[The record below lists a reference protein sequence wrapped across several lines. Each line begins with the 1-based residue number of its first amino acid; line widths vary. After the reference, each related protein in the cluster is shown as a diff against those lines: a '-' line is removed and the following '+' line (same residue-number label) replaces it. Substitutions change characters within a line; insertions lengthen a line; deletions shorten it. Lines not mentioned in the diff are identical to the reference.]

1 MLVSL
6 REYQDVD
13 YSPLS
18 IIMTISLIM
27 ISLVFSGS
35 QIKTLLFSGINR
47 LILLLLMIGIIST
60 LLYGR
65 EDVLMVKQ
73 FIFIVF
79 WGAVFFL
86 FYYFSFNDSY
96 TINETNKF
104 YFLLLIP
111 ITILLLTS
119 NVLRGSMGYK
129 VSQLGNN
136 MVFYLLTILPWLL
149 VAKRRA
155 IRLASVLFV
164 LGMSVIALKRSAMAS
179 SVICTFIVI
188 FVEFIKG
195 NTNKMRSVCLSILF
209 AFSAFGL
216 MYYANGINDGA
227 AVERV
232 ENLEEDEGS
241 GRLERYKDVLRLLR
255 DEDNRG
261 KIVLGHGYRTVEDS
275 LGESSSAH
283 NDFLEVLY
291 DYGIIGLL
299 LFVLFHLALIK
310 RVLYLRKIE
319 SEFME
324 GYAVSYA
331 IFFIMSMVSH
341 LIIYPTYFIFL
352 TSYWGAIEGYLM
364 TIDENER

>member
-1 MLVSL
+1 MSL
-6 REYQDVD
+6 REYQEVD

-18 IIMTISLIM
+18 ILTTISLIM
-27 ISLVFSGS
+27 ISLAYVVFNV
-35 QIKTLLFSGINR
+35 KTLLFSGINR
-47 LILLLLMIGIIST
+47 LILLLLMIGIISS

-65 EDVLMVKQ
+65 ENLLMIKQ
-73 FIFIVF
+73 IIFIVY

-86 FYYFSFNDSY
+86 FYFFTFNDSD

-111 ITILLLTS
+111 ITILVFTS
-119 NVLRGSMGYK
+119 NALRGSMGYK

-136 MVFYLLTILPWLL
+136 MIFYLLTVLPWLL
-149 VAKRRA
+149 VSKRR
-155 IRLASVLFV
+155 IFRLASVLFV
-164 LGMSVIALKRSAMAS
+164 LAMSVITLKRSAMTS
-179 SVICTFIVI
+179 SIICTLIVI
-188 FVEFIKG
+188 YVEYIKG
-195 NTNKMRSVCLSILF
+195 NTNKVRAICLSFLF
-209 AFSAFGL
+209 VISAFGL
-216 MYYANGINDGA
+216 MYYANSINDGA
-227 AVERV
+227 AIERV
-232 ENLEEDEGS
+232 ENLEDDEGS

-261 KIVLGHGYRTVEDS
+261 KMVFGHGFRTVEVS
-275 LGESSSAH
+275 LGEESSSAH

-291 DYGIIGLL
+291 DYGVIGLL

-310 RVLYLRKIE
+310 RVMYLGNVE
-319 SEFME
+319 SEYAE
-324 GYAVSYA
+324 SYAVSYV

-352 TSYWGAIEGYLM
+352 TSYWGAIEGHLM

>member
-1 MLVSL
+1 
-6 REYQDVD
+6 
-13 YSPLS
+13 
-18 IIMTISLIM
+18 
-27 ISLVFSGS
+27 
-35 QIKTLLFSGINR
+35 
-47 LILLLLMIGIIST
+47 
-60 LLYGR
+60 
-65 EDVLMVKQ
+65 
-73 FIFIVF
+73 
-79 WGAVFFL
+79 
-86 FYYFSFNDSY
+86 
-96 TINETNKF
+96 
-104 YFLLLIP
+104 
-111 ITILLLTS
+111 
-119 NVLRGSMGYK
+119 
-129 VSQLGNN
+129 
-136 MVFYLLTILPWLL
+136 
-149 VAKRRA
+149 
-155 IRLASVLFV
+155 
-164 LGMSVIALKRSAMAS
+164 
-179 SVICTFIVI
+179 
-188 FVEFIKG
+188 
-195 NTNKMRSVCLSILF
+195 
-209 AFSAFGL
+209 

>member
-1 MLVSL
+1 MSL

-18 IIMTISLIM
+18 ILTTISLIM
-27 ISLVFSGS
+27 ISLAYVVFDF
-35 QIKTLLFSGINR
+35 KTLLFSGMNR

-65 EDVLMVKQ
+65 EDILMVKQ
-73 FIFIVF
+73 IIFIVF
-79 WGAVFFL
+79 WGAVFYL
-86 FYYFSFNDSY
+86 FYYFSFHDYN

-111 ITILLLTS
+111 ITVLLLTS

-136 MVFYLLTILPWLL
+136 MVFYLLTLLPWLL

-155 IRLASVLFV
+155 IRMVSILFV
-164 LGMSVIALKRSAMAS
+164 LAMSVITLKRSAMTS
-179 SVICTFIVI
+179 SIICTLIVI
-188 FVEFIKG
+188 YVEFIKG
-195 NTNKMRSVCLSILF
+195 NPDKIRAIFVSFLF

-216 MYYANGINDGA
+216 MYYANGLNDGA

-232 ENLEEDEGS
+232 ENLEDDEGS
-241 GRLERYKDVLRLLR
+241 GRLERYKDVLGLLR
-255 DEDNRG
+255 DEDDRG
-261 KIVLGHGYRTVEDS
+261 KIVFGHGYRTVEES
-275 LGESSSAH
+275 LGESASAH

-299 LFVLFHLALIK
+299 LFVLFHLSLIK
-310 RVLYLRKIE
+310 RVIYLKKNE
-319 SEFME
+319 SEYAE
-324 GYAVSYA
+324 GYIVSYV

-352 TSYWGAIEGYLM
+352 TSYWGAIEGHLM
-364 TIDENER
+364 TIDENE